1 MLPVRCCRVLYFSFV
16 FSYIYYCAEVYG
28 NATKANL
35 KPLQIA
41 QNRALRALQYKNKYY
56 PVNEMHRNYNVLK
69 IQDIVQYKQS
79 KIIHALLT
87 GDKKLPPVMKKLI
100 VPSKNIHS
108 YQTRHQNSIYEIKP
122 RRFIGKR
129 QLKCSPSKEWNSL
142 PKEITETPT
151 HGEFKREFYYFKLQ
165 SYKES
170 TLNFAPD
177 ML

>member
-1 MLPVRCCRVLYFSFV
+1 
-16 FSYIYYCAEVYG
+16 
-28 NATKANL
+28 
-35 KPLQIA
+35 
-41 QNRALRALQYKNKYY
+41 
-56 PVNEMHRNYNVLK
+56 MHRNYNVLK

-177 ML
+177 MLYKPLLQNFHYFTFYVLCYCARLFLFCLFPTANSSVVFIICI